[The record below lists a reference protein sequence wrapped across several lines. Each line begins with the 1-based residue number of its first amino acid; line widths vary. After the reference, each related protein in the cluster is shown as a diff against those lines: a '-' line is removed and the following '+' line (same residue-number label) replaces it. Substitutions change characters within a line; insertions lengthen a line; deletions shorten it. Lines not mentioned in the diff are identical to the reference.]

1 MERLTGKSK
10 QQYVARQTRLRN
22 EARTRMAAKLGGG
35 GGMGGGGGGM
45 GGGRG
50 GGGGGRMM
58 GLGFLQD
65 TCILW

>member
-1 MERLTGKSK
+1 
-10 QQYVARQTRLRN
+10 
-22 EARTRMAAKLGGG
+22 MAAKLGGG

-65 TCILW
+65 TCILWYHFVFVDLTPMV

>member
-1 MERLTGKSK
+1 M
-10 QQYVARQTRLRN
+10 ACQTRLRD
-22 EARTRMAAKLGGG
+22 ESRARMAAKLGGG
-35 GGMGGGGGGM
+35 GSMGGGGGGM

-50 GGGGGRMM
+50 GGDGGRMM